1 MDGTMRVL
9 HLKQIRRRKPMF
21 RKSLVKGILLLC
33 CAYVPVSMSEMSS
46 VYPIFQEVSA
56 DELIPSFK
64 SQGGSEFEPG
74 TFKMRLKVGERGQIL
89 RPQNSPLKDMR
100 YSFDMQ
106 VEDPSIITFDE
117 QGNWTALKAG
127 STKIYPSFPSGDS
140 DQAKKFADEL
150 KAYPVE
156 LSINDI
162 AVAWEVTV
170 EDSDVEASKPMH
182 RLYNP
187 NNKEHFYT
195 SNLQEKD
202 ALVQMGWGQYE
213 GVAWQAPEKGEAVYR
228 LYNPILKDHHYTKD
242 LNEITV
248 LTEKHFWKYE
258 GLAWYS
264 GGGRPVYRLFHQG
277 LTSGSH
283 HYTMDEHEVA
293 VLQQRGWIYEGIAWY
308 GNPAFVFESSQG

>member
-1 MDGTMRVL
+1 
-9 HLKQIRRRKPMF
+9 MF
-21 RKSLVKGILLLC
+21 RKSLVKGMLLLC

-46 VYPIFQEVSA
+46 VYSIFQEVSA

-74 TFKMRLKVGERGQIL
+74 TFKMRLKVGEKGQIL

-170 EDSDVEASKPMH
+170 EDSDVEASKPMY

-195 SNLQEKD
+195 SNL
-202 ALVQMGWGQYE
+202 
-213 GVAWQAPEKGEAVYR
+213 
-228 LYNPILKDHHYTKD
+228 
-242 LNEITV
+242 
-248 LTEKHFWKYE
+248 
-258 GLAWYS
+258 
-264 GGGRPVYRLFHQG
+264 
-277 LTSGSH
+277 
-283 HYTMDEHEVA
+283 
-293 VLQQRGWIYEGIAWY
+293 
-308 GNPAFVFESSQG
+308 